1 MVNKS
6 CDFYMMQASHD
17 LDATHFVS
25 ASSFILRH
33 GHQANI
39 FIAVL
44 VVVSLAKVAL
54 ILSHLLGR
62 YTMSAEPSH
71 IMLINIA
78 TRTALLVFSAAGFI
92 TFINADSGYGE
103 MLRYDDAGYS

>member
-1 MVNKS
+1 
-6 CDFYMMQASHD
+6 
-17 LDATHFVS
+17 
-25 ASSFILRH
+25 
-33 GHQANI
+33 
-39 FIAVL
+39 
-44 VVVSLAKVAL
+44 
-54 ILSHLLGR
+54 
-62 YTMSAEPSH
+62 MSAEPSH